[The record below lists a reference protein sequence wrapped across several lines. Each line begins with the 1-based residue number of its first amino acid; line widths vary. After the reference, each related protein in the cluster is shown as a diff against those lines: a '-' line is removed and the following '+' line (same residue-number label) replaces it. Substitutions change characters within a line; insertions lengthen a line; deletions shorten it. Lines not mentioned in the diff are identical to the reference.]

1 MRSLLNSV
9 FAFTPLLL
17 STAASAIRLT
27 PFHRSADWLG
37 RCSLIKYTSV
47 SNQPPSP
54 LPTSRS
60 LSAARVTSVLWP
72 RTRTS
77 RPRFWSARAALR
89 GASGTKT
96 WRRCAGGR
104 GWRLCARRQLLPGG
118 CFALWSACLRR
129 SRAAA
134 AVADACQ
141 MSIAPRGASF
151 WGGCVLDTTRCH
163 CRSFSG
169 HGMMLVDSRDCIVWF
184 CSVRQGGCLPV

>member
-1 MRSLLNSV
+1 VFHQRRSTRSW
-9 FAFTPLLL
+9 
-17 STAASAIRLT
+17 T
-27 PFHRSADWLG
+27 PF
-37 RCSLIKYTSV
+37 
-47 SNQPPSP
+47 
-54 LPTSRS
+54 
-60 LSAARVTSVLWP
+60 LSAFFQTRRLLCERWRGFASRRDGFFFWRTARVTSALWP

-141 MSIAPRGASF
+141 MSIATRGAS
-151 WGGCVLDTTRCH
+151 
-163 CRSFSG
+163 S
-169 HGMMLVDSRDCIVWF
+169 
-184 CSVRQGGCLPV
+184 